1 MVEAVFEQS
10 FGVSSRMAA
19 VQATKLAA
27 LHGLSND
34 DREDLSQEALLEL
47 WRKAPAFDERR
58 AGWRTFSER
67 VVANRLASLLRHTHS
82 SRSGHGK
89 QDPIEGLEL
98 ADMARSHNI
107 DLQTDVGR
115 VLDGVSPFDRSVALS
130 LIDYSAIETS
140 HRLRV
145 ARATVYRSIVR
156 LRAAFTSAGFTKSG
170 GGSKRCPAN
179 RQEARA

>member
-1 MVEAVFEQS
+1 MVEIVFEQS
-10 FGVSSRMAA
+10 YSVSSRMAA
-19 VQATKLAA
+19 VQATKIAA
-27 LHGLSND
+27 RHGLPTD
-34 DREDLSQEALLEL
+34 HVDDLSQEALLEL

-67 VVANRLASLLRHTHS
+67 VVANRLASLLRYTHS

-89 QDPIEGLEL
+89 EDSLEGLKL
-98 ADMARSHNI
+98 RDPAPDGDI
-107 DLQTDVGR
+107 DLQTDVRR
-115 VLDGVSPFDRSVALS
+115 VLDSVSPFDRTVALS

-156 LRAAFTSAGFTKSG
+156 LRAAFMSAGFTRSSV
-170 GGSKRCPAN
+170 GSKRCPAN
-179 RQEARA
+179 RQEAGA

>member
-47 WRKAPAFDERR
+47 WLKAPAFDERR

-67 VVANRLASLLRHTHS
+67 VVANRLASLLRHAHS
-82 SRSGHGK
+82 TRTGYGK
-89 QDPIEGLEL
+89 QDPLEGLEFPD
-98 ADMARSHNI
+98 AARSNDI
-107 DLQTDVGR
+107 DLQTDVRR
-115 VLDGVSPFDRSVALS
+115 VLDGLSPFDRSVALC
-130 LIDYSAIETS
+130 LVGYSAIETGQ
-140 HRLRV
+140 RLGV
-145 ARATVYRSIVR
+145 SRATVYRAIWR
-156 LRAAFTSAGFTKSG
+156 LRAAFTEAGLSPSG
-170 GGSKRCPAN
+170 RDHACDSERTSTG
-179 RQEARA
+179 E